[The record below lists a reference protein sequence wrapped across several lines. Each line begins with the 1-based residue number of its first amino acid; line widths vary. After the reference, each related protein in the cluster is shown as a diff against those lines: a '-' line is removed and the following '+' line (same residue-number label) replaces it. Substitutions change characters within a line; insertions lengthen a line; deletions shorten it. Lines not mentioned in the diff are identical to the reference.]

1 MPIAA
6 VIRSFA
12 RASDAMPSRFCVK
25 PLYYYIPSKDLGISG
40 IVAKPTPELLKLQA
54 DLNIAVAPFTVS
66 TEDSTAFV
74 TTSDDPVIDPVL
86 IDYVSSLFRKAAASI
101 LVHMSLPAWHLAV
114 ISTSFSK
121 SRLRRS
127 LSRRRVPPF
136 TNSASSAQRPGS

>member
-1 MPIAA
+1 
-6 VIRSFA
+6 
-12 RASDAMPSRFCVK
+12 MPSRFCVK
-25 PLYYYIPSKDLGISG
+25 PLYYYIPSKDLGLSG

-66 TEDSTAFV
+66 TGDSTAFV
-74 TTSDDPVIDPVL
+74 TTSDEPVIDPVL
-86 IDYVSSLFRKAAASI
+86 IDYVSTFVPKSSGEHFSP
-101 LVHMSLPAWHLAV
+101 LPAWHLAV